1 MNDLLNLYRT
11 SETAHRLAELHELIQ
26 PTLEELT
33 ERLAYERAFFVL
45 MDRQTAAIRGAV
57 GVNVPESLVTLPE
70 LWQDA
75 RGGPMAQAFQ
85 SGRPVR
91 IDDAVRDPRVSEGA
105 RALYSAFGLLSFAA
119 IPLVPASGVLVVA
132 KEKPIAEHEIG
143 DLLPYAG
150 RIIACVVERDEVRR
164 LTQTGEEHAIQ
175 ADWLWWMINAV
186 PDPILLTDA
195 ENRVVLHNVHAERL
209 FLAGPDASEG
219 KRRAIQ
225 LNNSLLTV
233 ALGGYATD
241 QGAALGRELTL
252 VDPIEGTE
260 LSFEVI
266 CRQATNLRSGE
277 AGLISVLKD
286 VTDLR
291 HADQQIRRSLD
302 ELQRAGEEARRER
315 DRINLILE
323 NVADPIVVTGA
334 EGEIS
339 LMNQPAARLL
349 ASRDGA
355 RRGRD
360 ATIAVANETKL
371 SLFLSQFGLEPA
383 QRRHGEIQLAD
394 PETEQSL
401 TFSVT
406 ATEVVDELGHIRA
419 VVSVMHDL
427 TALRELERRR
437 VEQQLFESEKLAAV
451 GRLAAAVAHE
461 INNPLEAIKNALY
474 LLVSRTDAGDPDRR
488 FLEIANRET
497 IRVSTI
503 IRQMLG
509 FYRTATTTT
518 PTDVNA
524 VIKEA
529 ITLLERQM
537 RQRHITIKAD
547 LDRGLPLLPASGDQ
561 LKQVFLNLLLNAQE
575 AMPDGGTIRVRTRI
589 PNESDAEFVLAGR
602 QVLIQVEDSGS
613 GISEE
618 NLRQIFEPF
627 FSTKRASKGTG
638 LGLWVSQ
645 GIVQQHGGQMKVR
658 SRPGRGTTFTI
669 ALPIGDSHG

>member
-1 MNDLLNLYRT
+1 
-11 SETAHRLAELHELIQ
+11 
-26 PTLEELT
+26 
-33 ERLAYERAFFVL
+33 
-45 MDRQTAAIRGAV
+45 
-57 GVNVPESLVTLPE
+57 
-70 LWQDA
+70 
-75 RGGPMAQAFQ
+75 
-85 SGRPVR
+85 
-91 IDDAVRDPRVSEGA
+91 
-105 RALYSAFGLLSFAA
+105 
-119 IPLVPASGVLVVA
+119 
-132 KEKPIAEHEIG
+132 
-143 DLLPYAG
+143 
-150 RIIACVVERDEVRR
+150 
-164 LTQTGEEHAIQ
+164 
-175 ADWLWWMINAV
+175 
-186 PDPILLTDA
+186 
-195 ENRVVLHNVHAERL
+195 LHNVHAERL
-209 FLAGPDASEG
+209 FFAGPDASEG

-225 LNNSLLTV
+225 LNNSLLSV

-241 QGAALGRELTL
+241 QRAALGRELTL

-266 CRQATNLRSGE
+266 CQQATNLRTG
-277 AGLISVLKD
+277 AQGLISVLKD

-291 HADQQIRRSLD
+291 HADQQIRHSLD

-339 LMNQPAARLL
+339 LMNQPAAHLL
-349 ASRDGA
+349 GSREGA
-355 RRGRD
+355 GTGRD
-360 ATIAVANETKL
+360 ATIALANEAKL

-474 LLVSRTDAGDPDRR
+474 LLVSRTDADDPDRR

-509 FYRTATTTT
+509 FYRTATTVV

-524 VIKEA
+524 VIQEA
-529 ITLLERQM
+529 IALLERQM
-537 RQRHITIKAD
+537 RQRQVTIEAD
-547 LDRGLPLLPASGDQ
+547 LDLKLPPLSASGDQ
-561 LKQVFLNLLLNAQE
+561 LKQVFLNFLLNAQE
-575 AMPDGGTIRVRTRI
+575 AMPEGGTIKVRTRI
-589 PNESDAEFVLAGR
+589 PNETDAEFVHAGR
-602 QVLIQVEDSGS
+602 QVLIQVEDNGS

-618 NLRQIFEPF
+618 NLRQLFEPF
-627 FSTKRASKGTG
+627 FSTKRDGKGTG

-645 GIVQQHGGQMKVR
+645 GIVQQHDGQIKVR

-669 ALPIGDSHG
+669 ALPIGEAHG

>member
-1 MNDLLNLYRT
+1 MNDLLTLYQS
-11 SETAHRLAELHELIQ
+11 SEIAHRLAELHELVQ
-26 PTLEELT
+26 PATEELT
-33 ERLAYERAFFVL
+33 RTLGYDRAFFVL

-57 GVNVPESLVTLPE
+57 GVNVPETLEAVPE
-70 LWQDA
+70 LWYEA
-75 RGGPMAQAFQ
+75 HGGPLAQSFQ

-91 IDDAVRDPRVSEGA
+91 VDDAVRDPRVPESM
-105 RALYSAFGLLSFAA
+105 RALYSTSGLLSFAA

-132 KEKPIAEHEIG
+132 KDTPIGEDEIG
-143 DLLPYAG
+143 EILPYAG
-150 RIIACVVERDEVRR
+150 RIVACVVERDEVRR
-164 LTQTGEEHAIQ
+164 LAQSGEEHAVQ
-175 ADWLWWMINAV
+175 ADWLWWMLNAV

-209 FLAGPDASEG
+209 FFAGPDASEG

-225 LNNSLLTV
+225 LNNSLLSV
-233 ALGGYATD
+233 ALGGYAID
-241 QGAALGRELTL
+241 QGAAFGRELTL

-266 CRQATNLRSGE
+266 CQQATNLRSGE
-277 AGLISVLKD
+277 QGVISVLKD

-291 HADQQIRRSLD
+291 SADQQIRRSLD

-349 ASRDGA
+349 ASRDGR

-360 ATIAVANETKL
+360 STIALANEAKL

-383 QRRHGEIQLAD
+383 KRRSGEIQLVD
-394 PETEQSL
+394 PETEQPL
-401 TFSVT
+401 TLSVT

-474 LLVSRTDAGDPDRR
+474 LLVSRTSEDDPNRR
-488 FLEIANRET
+488 FLEIASRET
-497 IRVSTI
+497 TRVSTI

-509 FYRTATTTT
+509 FYRTAATMT

-524 VIKEA
+524 VIEEA
-529 ITLLERQM
+529 IALLERQM
-537 RQRHITIKAD
+537 RQRQVTIEAA
-547 LDRGLPLLPASGDQ
+547 LDRTLPLVHASGDQ
-561 LKQVFLNLLLNAQE
+561 LKQVFLNLFLNAQE
-575 AMPDGGTIRVRTRI
+575 AMPDGGTITVRTRV
-589 PNESDAEFVLAGR
+589 PHESDAEFILAGR
-602 QVLIQVEDSGS
+602 QVLVQVQDSGS

-618 NLRQIFEPF
+618 NLRRLFEPF
-627 FSTKRASKGTG
+627 FSTKREGKGTG

-669 ALPIGDSHG
+669 ALPIGGADG

>member
-1 MNDLLNLYRT
+1 MNDLLKLYQS
-11 SETAHRLAELHELIQ
+11 SEAANRLAELHELTES
-26 PTLEELT
+26 TLADLT
-33 ERLAYERAFFVL
+33 RTLGYERAFFVL
-45 MDRQTAAIRGAV
+45 MDRETAAVRGAV
-57 GVNVPESLVTLPE
+57 GVNVPDSLVSLPD

-75 RGGPMAQAFQ
+75 RSGPLAQSLQ

-91 IDDAVRDPRVSEGA
+91 IDDALRDPRVPESM
-105 RALYSAFGLLSFAA
+105 RALYSAFGMLSFAV

-132 KEKPIAEHEIG
+132 KHRPIGEEEIG
-143 DLLPYAG
+143 PILPYAG
-150 RIIACVVERDEVRR
+150 RIVAAVVERDEVRR

-175 ADWLWWMINAV
+175 ADWLWWMLNAV
-186 PDPILLTDA
+186 PDPILLTDP

-209 FLAGPDASEG
+209 FFAGPDASEG

-225 LNNSLLTV
+225 LNNSLLSV
-233 ALGGYATD
+233 ALGGYAVD

-266 CRQATNLRSGE
+266 CQQATNLRNGE
-277 AGLISVLKD
+277 QGLISVLKD

-291 HADQQIRRSLD
+291 YADQQIRRSLD
-302 ELQRAGEEARRER
+302 NLQRTGEEARRER

-339 LMNQPAARLL
+339 LMNQPAGRLL
-349 ASRDGA
+349 SSRDGG
-355 RRGRD
+355 RIGRD
-360 ATIAVANETKL
+360 STIALANEAKL

-383 QRRHGEIQLAD
+383 SRRSGEIQLVD
-394 PETEQSL
+394 PETEQPL
-401 TFSVT
+401 VLNVT

-437 VEQQLFESEKLAAV
+437 VEQQLFDSEKLAAV
-451 GRLAAAVAHE
+451 GRLAATVAHE

-474 LLVSRTDAGDPDRR
+474 LLVSRTDQADPNRR
-488 FLEIANRET
+488 FLEIASRET
-497 IRVSTI
+497 ARVSMI

-509 FYRTATTTT
+509 FYRTAASTA

-524 VIKEA
+524 VIDEA
-529 ITLLERQM
+529 IALLERQM
-537 RQRHITIKAD
+537 RQRAVTIEAD
-547 LDRGLPLLPASGDQ
+547 LDRRLPLLSASGDQ
-561 LKQVFLNLLLNAQE
+561 LKQVFLNLFLNAQE
-575 AMPDGGTIRVRTRI
+575 AMPEGGTIKVRTRI
-589 PNESDAEFVLAGR
+589 PHKSDAEFVLAGR
-602 QVLIQVEDSGS
+602 HVLIQVEDSGS

-618 NLRQIFEPF
+618 HLRHIFEPF
-627 FSTKRASKGTG
+627 FSTKREAKGTG

-658 SRPGRGTTFTI
+658 SRPGRGTTFTV
-669 ALPIGDSHG
+669 ALPIGGADG